1 MRSRAARLTSGAAA
15 WIAITA
21 TAVFFIRS
29 EQEISRQ
36 RAAMRDFD
44 VHAREACDALADLR
58 SAQQAYVAAGQ
69 GVQFWMPKVEAIL
82 ANARNGVA
90 DLRQAARSG
99 NAQAALD
106 EAASTLSGFG
116 TVDKRAR
123 DYLRGGQ
130 SLMAADVIF
139 TEGGAAATTAVRQV
153 ESARVAE
160 HEAVDAGE
168 AGTRKLEAIAAASA
182 GVIASFVVLA
192 LFPLPRRSDEEAPLG
207 SGEGLGLRPSAA
219 LPAAEPDE
227 FARVIPTAKGA
238 AKPAAKAAPERT
250 LVQDS
255 RAVSPILKVAAE
267 LCTEL
272 GRVND
277 LATLN
282 SMLARTAD
290 VMDASGLVV
299 WLGGANGAELKPVL
313 ANGYS
318 EQVLARMTAVPRS
331 ADNAAAAAYRSG
343 VLQIVPSR
351 PGSPSGA
358 VAAPLLSADGCIGAL
373 TAEIRNGGEGSESVQ
388 ALAALVAAQLASVLV
403 AQPEPEA
410 KRAAA
415 GS

>member
-1 MRSRAARLTSGAAA
+1 MRSRAARLTLGAAA

-21 TAVFFIRS
+21 AAVFLIRS
-29 EQEISRQ
+29 EQDIARH
-36 RAAMRDFD
+36 RAAVRAFD
-44 VHAREACDALADLR
+44 VRAREACDALADLR

-69 GVQFWMPKVEAIL
+69 GVQFWMPKVETMLSTAGASVNEL
-82 ANARNGVA
+82 REVA
-90 DLRQAARSG
+90 ESG

-106 EAASTLSGFG
+106 EARSTISGFRA
-116 TVDKRAR
+116 VDKRAR
-123 DYLRGGQ
+123 DYIRAGQ
-130 SLMAADVIF
+130 SLMAGDVIF
-139 TEGGAAATTAVRQV
+139 TDGGAAATTAVRQV

-160 HEAVDAGE
+160 QQAVDAVE
-168 AGTRKLEAIAAASA
+168 AGRRRQEAIAGAAAAVISA
-182 GVIASFVVLA
+182 LAVLA
-192 LFPLPRRSDEEAPLG
+192 LFPLPRQDDETLAASAP
-207 SGEGLGLRPSAA
+207 AA
-219 LPAAEPDE
+219 QAAEPEE
-227 FARVIPTAKGA
+227 FARVIPTPKSA
-238 AKPAAKAAPERT
+238 AKSAPKPAPEPA
-250 LVQDS
+250 LVQTS

-267 LCTEL
+267 LCTDL

-277 LATLN
+277 LPSLN
-282 SMLARTAD
+282 TMLAKTAD

-299 WLGGANGAELKPVL
+299 WLGGANGADLRPVL

-318 EQVLARMTAVPRS
+318 EQALARMAAVPRS

-343 VLQIVPSR
+343 LLQIVPSR
-351 PGSPSGA
+351 PGSPAGA

-373 TAEIRNGGEGSESVQ
+373 TAEIRNGGETSESVQ